1 MGEIFIIMTVAFAAL
16 VINSWVNTQK
26 KVNEIQKERGR
37 ARRYDCCGKCYTSQS
52 MCPKAETCPETAG
65 KEFRGTILAA
75 GTIIVLPIV
84 AIVIVTVFAA
94 LYL

>member
-1 MGEIFIIMTVAFAAL
+1 MGKIFIIITAVFVTL
-16 VINSWVNTQK
+16 VINRWVDMRK
-26 KVNEIQKERGR
+26 KVNEIQKEIER

-75 GTIIVLPIV
+75 GIMVVLPIT
-84 AIVIVTVFAA
+84 AAVIVAVFAA

>member
-1 MGEIFIIMTVAFAAL
+1 MGKMFIIMTVAFAAL

-26 KVNEIQKERGR
+26 KVNEIQKEIER

-75 GTIIVLPIV
+75 GIMVVLPITAV
-84 AIVIVTVFAA
+84 VIVAVFAA

>member
-1 MGEIFIIMTVAFAAL
+1 MGKIFIIMTVAFVTL

-26 KVNEIQKERGR
+26 KVNEIQKEIER
-37 ARRYDCCGKCYTSQS
+37 ARRYDCCGECYTSQS

-75 GTIIVLPIV
+75 GTIIALPIAAV
-84 AIVIVTVFAA
+84 VIVAVFAA

>member
-1 MGEIFIIMTVAFAAL
+1 MGKIFIIITAAFVTL

-26 KVNEIQKERGR
+26 KVNEIQKEIER
-37 ARRYDCCGKCYTSQS
+37 ARRYDCCGKCYTCQS

-75 GTIIVLPIV
+75 GTIIALPIAAV
-84 AIVIVTVFAA
+84 AIVAVFAV